1 MNEVKPD
8 LVMNLAGNG
17 LGATSI
23 NATSLRSVNTEWPA
37 MLARY
42 VLEHDDVRLL
52 HVASST
58 EQSHSPEHGFESA
71 YSESKAEGTL
81 LLEQI
86 RRADPERISIVTA
99 HNVYG
104 PSQPKTRLVRWLI
117 EQAEEGTR
125 VDLTFPDRVRDFIFI
140 DDATR
145 AFAACAA
152 EPQHAHGKEIGT
164 GRGTSL
170 RELAHCV
177 FRCAGGD
184 PALITGAVS
193 RGADPFTETVAQ
205 SDRLVTAAPI
215 DVPSGIHMT
224 VADLRKE
231 SR

>member
-1 MNEVKPD
+1 MKEPQFKDAGLIATDGGGSAAPKKQAQQPIQVEGVKHI
-8 LVMNLAGNG
+8 VAIASGKGGVGKSTVSSNLAVAMAMRG
-17 LGATSI
+17 LKVG
-23 NATSLRSVNTEWPA
+23 
-37 MLARY
+37 
-42 VLEHDDVRLL
+42 LL
-52 HVASST
+52 D
-58 EQSHSPEHGFESA
+58 
-71 YSESKAEGTL
+71 
-81 LLEQI
+81 
-86 RRADPERISIVTA
+86 AD
-99 HNVYG
+99 VYG

-205 SDRLVTAAPI
+205 PDRLVTAAPI